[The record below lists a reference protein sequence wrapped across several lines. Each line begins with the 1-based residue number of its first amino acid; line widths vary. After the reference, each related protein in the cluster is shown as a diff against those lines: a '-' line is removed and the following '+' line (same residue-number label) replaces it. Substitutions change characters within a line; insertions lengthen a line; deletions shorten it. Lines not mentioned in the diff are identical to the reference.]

1 LNWIPALP
9 GEKTV
14 PVLNIHDLFVVRS
27 KNSPPV
33 LNGVSLSLDRG
44 EKVAILGP
52 SGAGKT
58 TLFRAIN
65 GFVPIHSGGI
75 IVDDIPVNGLHGKRL
90 RQLRRHIAV
99 VSQRH
104 DLVDRLRVH
113 QNVMAGALGRW
124 SAWHALRFL
133 FWPKAGELA
142 EAEHALRRVGIAH
155 KLRERTSEL
164 SGGEHQR
171 VAIARAL
178 VQQPSLLLADEP
190 IASLDPELS
199 DQILSLLCRLASETG
214 IALFCSLH
222 QQEYAYKYFDRVI
235 KIQHGTIETQNGGR
249 GTAAPQSAGAAD

>member
-1 LNWIPALP
+1 MS
-9 GEKTV
+9 
-14 PVLNIHDLFVVRS
+14 VLKITDLVVVRS

-33 LNGVSLSLDRG
+33 LNGVSLSVDSG

-65 GFVPIHSGGI
+65 GFVPIRSGQI
-75 IVDDIPVNGLHGKRL
+75 IVDGFSLQGLHGKRL

-104 DLVDRLRVH
+104 DLVDRLRVY

-124 SAWHALRFL
+124 SAWRALRFL
-133 FWPKAGELA
+133 FWPKTDELV
-142 EAEHALRRVGIAH
+142 EAEKALRRVGIAH
-155 KLRERTSEL
+155 KLRERTSEI

-178 VQQPSLLLADEP
+178 VQQPLLLLADEP
-190 IASLDPELS
+190 IASLDPDLS
-199 DQILSLLCRLASETG
+199 DQILSLLCSLARETG
-214 IALFCSLH
+214 FALFCSLH

-235 KIQHGTIETQNGGR
+235 RIQHGVIESQNSQFR
-249 GTAAPQSAGAAD
+249 ASSEQRVRAVD

>member
-1 LNWIPALP
+1 VQ
-9 GEKTV
+9 GEIGLA
-14 PVLNIHDLFVVRS
+14 VLNIADLVVVRS
-27 KNSPPV
+27 RNSPPV
-33 LNGVSLSLDRG
+33 LNGISLTVDRG

-58 TLFRAIN
+58 TLFRTIN
-65 GFVPIHSGGI
+65 GFVPIRSGQITVDGI
-75 IVDDIPVNGLHGKRL
+75 SVKGLHGQRL

-104 DLVDRLRVH
+104 DLVDSLRVY

-124 SAWHALRFL
+124 SAWHGLRFL
-133 FWPKAGELA
+133 FWPTSDELA
-142 EAEHALRRVGIAH
+142 EAESALRRVGIAN
-155 KLRERTSEL
+155 KLRARTSEI

-190 IASLDPELS
+190 IASLDPDLS
-199 DQILSLLCRLASETG
+199 HQILSLLCSLASEAG
-214 IALFCSLH
+214 FALLCSLH

-235 KIQHGTIETQNGGR
+235 RIQQGTIEAQDEHTR
-249 GTAAPQSAGAAD
+249 VRRDLLAESGTGD

>member
-1 LNWIPALP
+1 LA
-9 GEKTV
+9 
-14 PVLNIHDLFVVRS
+14 VLKITDLVVVRS

-33 LNGVSLSLDRG
+33 LNGVSLSVSSG

-65 GFVPIHSGGI
+65 GFVPIHSGQI
-75 IVDDIPVNGLHGKRL
+75 TVDNVSVKGLHGKRL

-104 DLVDRLRVH
+104 DLVERLRVY

-124 SAWHALRFL
+124 STWHALRFL
-133 FWPKAGELA
+133 LWPKAEELT
-142 EAEHALRRVGIAH
+142 EAEQALQRVGVHH
-155 KLRERTSEL
+155 KLRERTSEI

-178 VQQPSLLLADEP
+178 VQQPLVLLADEP
-190 IASLDPELS
+190 IASLDPDLS
-199 DQILSLLCRLASETG
+199 HQILTLLCRLAEESG
-214 IALFCSLH
+214 FALLCSLH
-222 QQEYAYKYFDRVI
+222 QQDYAYKYFDRVVR
-235 KIQHGTIETQNGGR
+235 IQHGRVEHEDLRPQAISGR
-249 GTAAPQSAGAAD
+249 RVGAGD

>member
-1 LNWIPALP
+1 MSIPALQ
-9 GEKTV
+9 GAIRV
-14 PVLNIHDLFVVRS
+14 PVLKIADLVVVRS
-27 KNSPPV
+27 KKAPPV
-33 LNGVSLSLDRG
+33 LNGVSLSVDRR

-58 TLFRAIN
+58 TLFRTIN
-65 GFVPIHSGGI
+65 GFVPIRSGEITVDGI
-75 IVDDIPVNGLHGKRL
+75 SVKGLHGKPL
-90 RQLRRHIAV
+90 RQLRRHVAV

-104 DLVDRLRVH
+104 DLVDRLRVY

-124 SAWHALRFL
+124 SAWHGLRFL
-133 FWPKAGELA
+133 FWPKDDELA
-142 EAEHALRRVGIAH
+142 EAESALRRVGIAH
-155 KLRERTSEL
+155 KLRERTSEI

-199 DQILSLLCRLASETG
+199 HQILSLLCSLASETG
-214 IALFCSLH
+214 FALLCSLH

-235 KIQHGTIETQNGGR
+235 NIRGGR
-249 GTAAPQSAGAAD
+249 VEADDARPYLRPIAPARTGD

>member
-1 LNWIPALP
+1 M
-9 GEKTV
+9 
-14 PVLNIHDLFVVRS
+14 PVLNITDLVVVRS
-27 KNSPPV
+27 RKSPPV
-33 LNGVSLSLDRG
+33 LNGVSLAVDRG

-65 GFVPIHSGGI
+65 GFVPIHSGQIRVDGI
-75 IVDDIPVNGLHGKRL
+75 AVKGLHGKQL

-104 DLVDRLRVH
+104 DLVDRLRVY

-124 SAWHALRFL
+124 STLHALRFL
-133 FWPKAGELA
+133 VRPRGGELA
-142 EAEHALRRVGIAH
+142 EAENALRRVGVAH
-155 KLRERTSEL
+155 KLREQTSDI

-178 VQQPSLLLADEP
+178 VQQPALLLADEP

-199 DQILSLLCRLASETG
+199 RQILALLCRLAEENG
-214 IALFCSLH
+214 FALLCSLH

-235 KIQHGTIETQNGGR
+235 RIQHGQIQHEDLRHPGLRQQLGVG
-249 GTAAPQSAGAAD
+249 D